1 MSVPN
6 PKTSISDKVANLD
19 YLIKVNYENYLITTL
34 SNNLLKFL
42 FAQPPTLIIFRSF
55 LYREELIETRE
66 DEIWE
71 LFFYFEST
79 YPISIN
85 QNQLAE
91 YKFRV

>member
-42 FAQPPTLIIFRSF
+42 FAQAPTLIIF
-55 LYREELIETRE
+55 
-66 DEIWE
+66 W
-71 LFFYFEST
+71 
-79 YPISIN
+79 SIFIKRGIN
-85 QNQLAE
+85 RD
-91 YKFRV
+91 KRG